1 MSDGDEKVPPRIEV
15 SHFTHPK
22 VLSVSE
28 ENLIKLQGNEE
39 LPGGVSNP
47 VFNVEEPSSGVATP
61 EHEHFSFDE
70 EIIKRFKSQPRR
82 GTFAGGTNPSN
93 RILLSDGRKTAL
105 DNTHNTQN
113 NVILIP
119 GKSICEL

>member
-1 MSDGDEKVPPRIEV
+1 MSDGNEKVPPKIKV
-15 SHFTHPK
+15 NHFTHPK
-22 VLSVSE
+22 AQSVSE
-28 ENLIKLQGNEE
+28 ENLLKLQGNAE

-47 VFNVEEPSSGVATP
+47 VFNVEEPSSGVNTP

-93 RILLSDGRKTAL
+93 RILLSDGRKTVL
-105 DNTHNTQN
+105 DDTLN

-119 GKSICEL
+119 GKFICEL